1 MIYKYIFLSHL
12 TAKAVITSSR
22 SACKDKTVIRLSLLT
37 GLTRLTNVALK
48 CSDLLYKIFTLNKR
62 IRLTSMLLGKLRRV
76 ADKTNH
82 NTTTPQ
88 HHNTYQMENII
99 KLFRVLDQWKWRYA
113 LAGCLLIL
121 AMVVSMLVPKI
132 LQMTIDGVVLFAL
145 EGEATTNKPDA
156 IVSFFY
162 SLIPEIRKDNLL
174 TSLAWI
180 GLLFVVISAIRSGTQ
195 FLSGVITADSTE
207 RAIKRLRD
215 TLFSHIQAM
224 PATYF
229 GEVPSGDLI
238 QRSTGDVDTVKGF
251 IGNQVVSVI
260 RFTAFFFGAFW
271 MMYIVHPVAAFIAV
285 CLVPVIAG
293 TAFLFFM
300 KERKMWEE
308 HEAEQDKLTAI
319 IQENLSGIR
328 VVKAFGNQD
337 FEIEKFKQQNEA
349 KLKIGV
355 RQVDLHTFFWPLSD
369 FLVHIQIVLGIVGS
383 AYFTLTGALTIGEF
397 TAFFA
402 YSIMV
407 AWPMRES
414 AMIMSK
420 MGMAAVAMGRISQI
434 LDAKEEDYSGKIN
447 DKTQVVR
454 GDIEFRNVSFKY
466 KKEDDTYALRN
477 VSFKIRAGEKIAFMG
492 ATGSG
497 KSTVIALLAR
507 FYEPDEGE
515 ILLDGQPL
523 HFYEK
528 QYLRSRLGIV
538 HQKPFL
544 FSTTI
549 KKNIAYTRPQA
560 QEGLVLDAA
569 KAADVETFI
578 DKMTKGYDTLVGE
591 KGVTLSGGQKQR
603 VALARTLM
611 SDPDILVLDDATSA
625 VDTETEYD
633 IQQALREKMRGKTSI
648 IIAHRLTAVQEADR
662 IIVFDTGSIAQMG
675 THDELLI
682 QKGFYKKIYD
692 IQVAVEDEIRK
703 TIL

>member
-1 MIYKYIFLSHL
+1 
-12 TAKAVITSSR
+12 
-22 SACKDKTVIRLSLLT
+22 
-37 GLTRLTNVALK
+37 
-48 CSDLLYKIFTLNKR
+48 
-62 IRLTSMLLGKLRRV
+62 
-76 ADKTNH
+76 
-82 NTTTPQ
+82 
-88 HHNTYQMENII
+88 MENII
-99 KLFRVLDQWKWRYA
+99 KLFQVLDRWKWRYL
-113 LAGCLLIL
+113 LAGGLLIL
-121 AMVVSMLVPKI
+121 AMLVSMLIPKI

-145 EGEATTNKPDA
+145 NGEATTSQPDQ

-162 SLIPEIRKDNLL
+162 RLIPEIRPDNLL
-174 TSLAWI
+174 TSLVWI
-180 GLLFVVISAIRSGTQ
+180 GTLFVGISAIRSATQ
-195 FLSGVITADSTE
+195 FISGIITADSTE
-207 RAIKRLRD
+207 KAIKRLRD

-229 GEVPSGDLI
+229 GDMPSGDLI
-238 QRSTGDVDTVKGF
+238 QRSTGDVDTIKGF
-251 IGNQVVSVI
+251 IGVQVVSII
-260 RFTAFFFGAFW
+260 RFMAFFFGAFA
-271 MMYIVHPVAAFIAV
+271 MMYIVHPAAAFIAV
-285 CLVPVIAG
+285 CLVPIIGG
-293 TAFLFFM
+293 TAFLFFI

-328 VVKAFGNQD
+328 VVKAFANQD
-337 FEIEKFKQQNEA
+337 FEIEKFKRQNEV

-355 RQVDLHTFFWPLSD
+355 RQVNLHTFFWPLSD
-369 FLVHIQIVLGIVGS
+369 LLVHTQIVLGIIGS

-397 TAFFA
+397 SAFFA
-402 YSIMV
+402 YSVMV

-420 MGMAAVAMGRISQI
+420 MGMAAVAMGRISEI

-447 DKTQVVR
+447 DENQAIR

-466 KKEDDTYALRN
+466 GKKEDTYALRN
-477 VSFKIRAGEKIAFMG
+477 VSFNIRAGEKIAFMG

-515 ILLDGQPL
+515 IFLDGQPL
-523 HFYEK
+523 HFYNK
-528 QYLRSRLGIV
+528 KYLRSRLGIV

-549 KKNIAYTRPQA
+549 RENIAYTRPQA
-560 QEGLVLDAA
+560 QEGIILNAA

-625 VDTETEYD
+625 VDTETEYE
-633 IQQALREKMRGKTSI
+633 IQQALRQKMRDKTSI

-662 IIVFDTGSIAQMG
+662 IIVFDAGSITQLG
-675 THDELLI
+675 THEELLT

-692 IQVAVEDEIRK
+692 IQVAVEDEIRNV
-703 TIL
+703 TRASSST

>member
-1 MIYKYIFLSHL
+1 M
-12 TAKAVITSSR
+12 
-22 SACKDKTVIRLSLLT
+22 
-37 GLTRLTNVALK
+37 
-48 CSDLLYKIFTLNKR
+48 
-62 IRLTSMLLGKLRRV
+62 
-76 ADKTNH
+76 
-82 NTTTPQ
+82 Q
-88 HHNTYQMENII
+88 NII
-99 KLFRVLDQWKWRYA
+99 KLFQVLDQWKWRYI

-121 AMVVSMLVPKI
+121 AMLVSMLVPKI

-162 SLIPEIRKDNLL
+162 SLMPEIRKDNLL
-174 TSLAWI
+174 TSLMWI
-180 GLLFVVISAIRSGTQ
+180 GGLFVLISAIRSGTQ

-207 RAIKRLRD
+207 KAIKQLRD

-238 QRSTGDVDTVKGF
+238 QRSTGDVDTIKGF
-251 IGNQVVSVI
+251 IGGQVVSVI
-260 RFTAFFFGAFW
+260 RFTAFFFGAFA

-285 CLVPVIAG
+285 CLVPVIAI
-293 TAFLFFM
+293 TAFLFFK
-300 KERKMWEE
+300 KESKMWEA

-328 VVKAFGNQD
+328 VVKAFANQD
-337 FEIEKFKQQNEA
+337 FEIEKFVSQNKA

-369 FLVHIQIVLGIVGS
+369 FLVHLQIVLGIVGS

-397 TAFFA
+397 SAFFA

-447 DKTQVVR
+447 DKTQPIR

-466 KKEDDTYALRN
+466 KKEEDTYALRN
-477 VSFKIRAGEKIAFMG
+477 VSFNIRAGEKIAFMG

-528 QYLRSRLGIV
+528 QYLRSCLGIV

-549 KKNIAYTRPQA
+549 RKNIAYTHPKA
-560 QEGLVLDAA
+560 EEGLVLDAA

-611 SDPDILVLDDATSA
+611 SNPDILVLDDATSA

-633 IQQALREKMRGKTSI
+633 IQQALREKMRDKTSI

-675 THDELLI
+675 THDELLV
-682 QKGFYKKIYD
+682 QKGFYQKIYD

>member
-1 MIYKYIFLSHL
+1 MK
-12 TAKAVITSSR
+12 
-22 SACKDKTVIRLSLLT
+22 
-37 GLTRLTNVALK
+37 
-48 CSDLLYKIFTLNKR
+48 
-62 IRLTSMLLGKLRRV
+62 
-76 ADKTNH
+76 
-82 NTTTPQ
+82 
-88 HHNTYQMENII
+88 NII
-99 KLFRVLDQWKWRYA
+99 KLFQVLDQWKWRYV
-113 LAGCLLIL
+113 LSGCLLIL
-121 AMVVSMLVPKI
+121 AMVVSMLIPKI

-162 SLIPEIRKDNLL
+162 SLIPEIRMDNLL
-174 TSLAWI
+174 TSLVWI
-180 GLLFVVISAIRSGTQ
+180 GGLFVLISAIRSGTQ
-195 FLSGVITADSTE
+195 FLSGVIAADSTE
-207 RAIKRLRD
+207 KAIKRLRD
-215 TLFSHIQAM
+215 RLFSHIQAM

-238 QRSTGDVDTVKGF
+238 QRSTGDVDTIKGF
-251 IGNQVVSVI
+251 IGAQVVSVI
-260 RFTAFFFGAFW
+260 RFTAFFFGAFA
-271 MMYIVHPVAAFIAV
+271 MMYIVHPVAAFIAI
-285 CLVPVIAG
+285 CLVPLIAI
-293 TAFLFFM
+293 TAFLFFK

-328 VVKAFGNQD
+328 VVKAFANQD
-337 FEIEKFKQQNEA
+337 FEIEKFKHQNKV

-369 FLVHIQIVLGIVGS
+369 FLVHTQIVLGVVGS
-383 AYFTLTGALTIGEF
+383 AYFTLNGALTIGEF
-397 TAFFA
+397 SAFFA

-434 LDAKEEDYSGKIN
+434 LDAEEEDYSGKIN
-447 DKTQVVR
+447 DKTQAIR

-477 VSFKIRAGEKIAFMG
+477 VNFKIRAGEKIAFMG

-497 KSTVIALLAR
+497 KSTVVALLAR

-515 ILLDGQPL
+515 ILLDGEPL

-549 KKNIAYTRPQA
+549 RKNIAYTRPQA
-560 QEGLVLDAA
+560 QEGLILDAA

-633 IQQALREKMRGKTSI
+633 IQQALREKMHDKTSI

-662 IIVFDTGSIAQMG
+662 IIVFDAGSIAQAG
-675 THDELLI
+675 THDELLM
-682 QKGFYKKIYD
+682 QKGFYRKIYD

>member
-1 MIYKYIFLSHL
+1 MPP
-12 TAKAVITSSR
+12 
-22 SACKDKTVIRLSLLT
+22 
-37 GLTRLTNVALK
+37 
-48 CSDLLYKIFTLNKR
+48 
-62 IRLTSMLLGKLRRV
+62 
-76 ADKTNH
+76 
-82 NTTTPQ
+82 PQ
-88 HHNTYQMENII
+88 YNNTYHMENII
-99 KLFRVLDQWKWRYA
+99 KLFQVLDRWKWRYL
-113 LAGCLLIL
+113 LAGGLLIL
-121 AMVVSMLVPKI
+121 AMLVSMLIPKI

-145 EGEATTNKPDA
+145 NGEATTSQPDQ

-162 SLIPEIRKDNLL
+162 RLIPEIRPDNLL
-174 TSLAWI
+174 TSLVWI
-180 GLLFVVISAIRSGTQ
+180 GTLFVGISAIRSATQ
-195 FLSGVITADSTE
+195 FISGIITADSTE
-207 RAIKRLRD
+207 KAIKRLRD

-229 GEVPSGDLI
+229 GDMPSGDLI
-238 QRSTGDVDTVKGF
+238 QRSTGDVDTIKGF
-251 IGNQVVSVI
+251 IGVQVVSII
-260 RFTAFFFGAFW
+260 RFMAFFFGAFA
-271 MMYIVHPVAAFIAV
+271 MMYIVHPAAAFIAV
-285 CLVPVIAG
+285 CLVPIIGG
-293 TAFLFFM
+293 TAFLFFI

-328 VVKAFGNQD
+328 VVKAFANQD
-337 FEIEKFKQQNEA
+337 FEIEKFKRQNEV

-355 RQVDLHTFFWPLSD
+355 RQVNLHTFFWPLSD
-369 FLVHIQIVLGIVGS
+369 LLVHTQIVLGIIGS

-397 TAFFA
+397 SAFFA
-402 YSIMV
+402 YSVMV

-420 MGMAAVAMGRISQI
+420 MGMAAVAMGRISEI

-447 DKTQVVR
+447 DENQAIR

-466 KKEDDTYALRN
+466 GKKEDTYALRN
-477 VSFKIRAGEKIAFMG
+477 VSFNIRAGEKIAFMG

-515 ILLDGQPL
+515 IFLDGQPL
-523 HFYEK
+523 HFYNK
-528 QYLRSRLGIV
+528 KYLRSRLGIV

-549 KKNIAYTRPQA
+549 RENIAYTRPQA
-560 QEGLVLDAA
+560 QEGIILNAA

-625 VDTETEYD
+625 VDTETEYE
-633 IQQALREKMRGKTSI
+633 IQQALRQKMRDKTSI

-662 IIVFDTGSIAQMG
+662 IIVFDAGSITQLG
-675 THDELLI
+675 THEELLT

-692 IQVAVEDEIRK
+692 IQVAVEDEIRNV
-703 TIL
+703 TRASSST

>member
-1 MIYKYIFLSHL
+1 
-12 TAKAVITSSR
+12 
-22 SACKDKTVIRLSLLT
+22 
-37 GLTRLTNVALK
+37 
-48 CSDLLYKIFTLNKR
+48 
-62 IRLTSMLLGKLRRV
+62 
-76 ADKTNH
+76 
-82 NTTTPQ
+82 
-88 HHNTYQMENII
+88 MENII
-99 KLFRVLDQWKWRYA
+99 KLFQVLDRWKWRYL
-113 LAGCLLIL
+113 LAGGLLIL
-121 AMVVSMLVPKI
+121 AMLVSMLIPKI

-145 EGEATTNKPDA
+145 NGEATTSQPDQ

-162 SLIPEIRKDNLL
+162 RLIPTIHQDNLL
-174 TSLAWI
+174 TSLVWI
-180 GLLFVVISAIRSGTQ
+180 GTLFVGISAIRSATQ
-195 FLSGVITADSTE
+195 FISGIITADSTE
-207 RAIKRLRD
+207 KAIKRLRD

-229 GEVPSGDLI
+229 GDMPSGDLI
-238 QRSTGDVDTVKGF
+238 QRSTGDVDTIKGF
-251 IGNQVVSVI
+251 IGVQVVSII
-260 RFTAFFFGAFW
+260 RFMAFFFGAFA
-271 MMYIVHPVAAFIAV
+271 MMYIVHPAAAFIAV
-285 CLVPVIAG
+285 CLVPIIGG

-328 VVKAFGNQD
+328 VVKAFANQD
-337 FEIEKFKQQNEA
+337 FEIEKFKRQNEV

-355 RQVDLHTFFWPLSD
+355 RQVNLHTFFWPLSD
-369 FLVHIQIVLGIVGS
+369 LLVHTQIVLGIIGS

-397 TAFFA
+397 SAFFA
-402 YSIMV
+402 YSVMV

-420 MGMAAVAMGRISQI
+420 MGMAAVAMGRIFEI

-447 DKTQVVR
+447 DENQAIR

-466 KKEDDTYALRN
+466 GKKEDTYALRN
-477 VSFKIRAGEKIAFMG
+477 VSFNIRAGEKIAFMG

-515 ILLDGQPL
+515 IFLDGQPL
-523 HFYEK
+523 HFYNK
-528 QYLRSRLGIV
+528 KYLRSRLGIV

-549 KKNIAYTRPQA
+549 RENIAYTRPQA
-560 QEGLVLDAA
+560 QEGIILSAA

-625 VDTETEYD
+625 VDTETEYE
-633 IQQALREKMRGKTSI
+633 IQQALRQKMRDKTSI

-662 IIVFDTGSIAQMG
+662 IIVFDAGSITQLG
-675 THDELLI
+675 THEELLT

-692 IQVAVEDEIRK
+692 IQVAVEDEIRNV
-703 TIL
+703 TRASSST

>member
-1 MIYKYIFLSHL
+1 
-12 TAKAVITSSR
+12 
-22 SACKDKTVIRLSLLT
+22 
-37 GLTRLTNVALK
+37 
-48 CSDLLYKIFTLNKR
+48 
-62 IRLTSMLLGKLRRV
+62 
-76 ADKTNH
+76 
-82 NTTTPQ
+82 
-88 HHNTYQMENII
+88 MENII
-99 KLFRVLDQWKWRYA
+99 KLFQVLDRWKWRYL
-113 LAGCLLIL
+113 LAGGLLIL
-121 AMVVSMLVPKI
+121 AMLVSMLIPKI
-132 LQMTIDGVVLFAL
+132 LQMTIDGVVLFTL
-145 EGEATTNKPDA
+145 NGEATTSQPDQ

-162 SLIPEIRKDNLL
+162 RLIPTIHQDNLL
-174 TSLAWI
+174 TSLVWI
-180 GLLFVVISAIRSGTQ
+180 GALFVGISAIRSATQ
-195 FLSGVITADSTE
+195 FISGIITADSTE
-207 RAIKRLRD
+207 KAIKRLRD

-229 GEVPSGDLI
+229 GDMPSGDLI
-238 QRSTGDVDTVKGF
+238 QRSTGDVDTIKGF
-251 IGNQVVSVI
+251 IGVQVVSII
-260 RFTAFFFGAFW
+260 RFMAFFFGAFA
-271 MMYIVHPVAAFIAV
+271 MMYIVHPAAAFIAV
-285 CLVPVIAG
+285 CLVPIIGG
-293 TAFLFFM
+293 TAFLFFI

-328 VVKAFGNQD
+328 VVKAFANQD
-337 FEIEKFKQQNEA
+337 FEIEKFKRQNEV

-355 RQVDLHTFFWPLSD
+355 RQVNLHTFFWPLSD
-369 FLVHIQIVLGIVGS
+369 LLVHTQIVLGIIGS

-397 TAFFA
+397 SAFFA
-402 YSIMV
+402 YSVMV

-420 MGMAAVAMGRISQI
+420 MGMAAVAMGRISEI

-447 DKTQVVR
+447 DENQAIR

-466 KKEDDTYALRN
+466 GKKEDTYALRN
-477 VSFKIRAGEKIAFMG
+477 VSFNIRAGEKIAFMG

-515 ILLDGQPL
+515 IFLDGQPL
-523 HFYEK
+523 HFYNK
-528 QYLRSRLGIV
+528 KYLRSRLGIV

-549 KKNIAYTRPQA
+549 RENIAYTRPQA
-560 QEGLVLDAA
+560 QEGIILDAA

-625 VDTETEYD
+625 VDTETEYE
-633 IQQALREKMRGKTSI
+633 IQQALRQKMRDKTSI

-662 IIVFDTGSIAQMG
+662 IIVFEAGSIAQLG
-675 THDELLI
+675 THEELLT
-682 QKGFYKKIYD
+682 QKGFYRKIYD
-692 IQVAVEDEIRK
+692 IQVAVEDEIRNV
-703 TIL
+703 TRASSST

>member
-1 MIYKYIFLSHL
+1 M
-12 TAKAVITSSR
+12 
-22 SACKDKTVIRLSLLT
+22 
-37 GLTRLTNVALK
+37 
-48 CSDLLYKIFTLNKR
+48 
-62 IRLTSMLLGKLRRV
+62 
-76 ADKTNH
+76 
-82 NTTTPQ
+82 Q
-88 HHNTYQMENII
+88 NII
-99 KLFRVLDQWKWRYA
+99 KLFQVLDQWKWRYV

-121 AMVVSMLVPKI
+121 AMVVSMLIPKI

-180 GLLFVVISAIRSGTQ
+180 GALFVLISAIRSGTQ
-195 FLSGVITADSTE
+195 FLSGVIAADSTE
-207 RAIKRLRD
+207 KAIKRLRD

-251 IGNQVVSVI
+251 IGTQVVSVI
-260 RFTAFFFGAFW
+260 RFTAFFFGAFA

-285 CLVPVIAG
+285 CLVPVIAI

-328 VVKAFGNQD
+328 VVKAFANQD
-337 FEIEKFKQQNEA
+337 FEIEKFVQQNKA

-369 FLVHIQIVLGIVGS
+369 FLVHTQIVLGIVGS

-397 TAFFA
+397 SAFFA

-414 AMIMSK
+414 AMIMSQ

-447 DKTQVVR
+447 DKTQPIR

-466 KKEDDTYALRN
+466 KKDDEAYALRN

-492 ATGSG
+492 ATGAG

-549 KKNIAYTRPQA
+549 QKNIAYTRPQA
-560 QEGLVLDAA
+560 QEGLILDAA

-611 SDPDILVLDDATSA
+611 SNPDILVLDDATSA

-633 IQQALREKMRGKTSI
+633 IQQALREKMRDKTSI

-662 IIVFDTGSIAQMG
+662 IIVFDAGSIAQMG
-675 THDELLI
+675 THDELLM
-682 QKGFYKKIYD
+682 QKGFYRKIYD
-692 IQVAVEDEIRK
+692 IQVAVEDEIRNV
-703 TIL
+703 TRASSSPYS

>member
-1 MIYKYIFLSHL
+1 MQNI
-12 TAKAVITSSR
+12 
-22 SACKDKTVIRLSLLT
+22 IRLFL
-37 GLTRLTNVALK
+37 
-48 CSDLLYKIFTLNKR
+48 
-62 IRLTSMLLGKLRRV
+62 
-76 ADKTNH
+76 
-82 NTTTPQ
+82 
-88 HHNTYQMENII
+88 
-99 KLFRVLDQWKWRYA
+99 VLDRWKWRYA
-113 LAGCLLIL
+113 LSGSLLIL
-121 AMVVSMLVPKI
+121 AMIVSMLTPKI

-145 EGEATTNKPDA
+145 EGETTSNKPDA
-156 IVSFFY
+156 IVAFFY
-162 SLIPEIRKDNLL
+162 SIIPPIHKDNLL
-174 TSLAWI
+174 IALAWI
-180 GLLFVVISAIRSGTQ
+180 GGLFVLISAIRSCTQ
-195 FLSGVITADSTE
+195 FLSGVIAADSTE
-207 RAIKRLRD
+207 KAIKQLRHRL
-215 TLFSHIQAM
+215 FCHIQAM

-229 GEVPSGDLI
+229 GKVPSGDLI

-251 IGNQVVSVI
+251 IGAQVVSVI

-271 MMYIVHPVAAFIAV
+271 MMYIVHPVAAFIAI
-285 CLVPVIAG
+285 CLVPLIAI
-293 TAFLFFM
+293 TSFLFFL
-300 KERKMWEE
+300 KEGKMWEE

-328 VVKAFGNQD
+328 VVKAFANEN
-337 FEIEKFKQQNEA
+337 FEIEKFIQQNKA

-369 FLVHIQIVLGIVGS
+369 FLVHLQIVLGVVGS
-383 AYFTLTGALTIGEF
+383 AYFTLNGALTIGEF
-397 TAFFA
+397 SAFFA

-407 AWPMRES
+407 AWPLRES

-420 MGMAAVAMGRISQI
+420 MGMAAVAMGRITQI
-434 LDAKEEDYSGKIN
+434 LDAEEEDYSGKIN
-447 DKTQVVR
+447 EPTR
-454 GDIEFRNVSFKY
+454 SILGAIEFRNVSFKY
-466 KKEDDTYALRN
+466 KEEDDTYALRN

-549 KKNIAYTRPQA
+549 RKNIAYTRPQA
-560 QEGLVLDAA
+560 QEGHVLEAA

-578 DKMTKGYDTLVGE
+578 HKMTKGYDTLVGE

-611 SDPDILVLDDATSA
+611 SKPDILILDDATSA

-633 IQQALREKMRGKTSI
+633 IQQALREKMRDKTSI

-662 IIVFDTGSIAQMG
+662 IIVFDTGSVAQVG
-675 THDELLI
+675 THDELLS
-682 QKGFYKKIYD
+682 QKGFYRKIYD

>member
-1 MIYKYIFLSHL
+1 MK
-12 TAKAVITSSR
+12 
-22 SACKDKTVIRLSLLT
+22 
-37 GLTRLTNVALK
+37 
-48 CSDLLYKIFTLNKR
+48 
-62 IRLTSMLLGKLRRV
+62 
-76 ADKTNH
+76 
-82 NTTTPQ
+82 
-88 HHNTYQMENII
+88 NII
-99 KLFRVLDQWKWRYA
+99 KLFQVLDQWKWRYV
-113 LAGCLLIL
+113 LSGCLLIL
-121 AMVVSMLVPKI
+121 AMVVSMLIPKI

-162 SLIPEIRKDNLL
+162 SLIPEIRMDNLL
-174 TSLAWI
+174 TSLVWI
-180 GLLFVVISAIRSGTQ
+180 GGLFVLISAIRSGTQ
-195 FLSGVITADSTE
+195 FLSGVIAADSTE
-207 RAIKRLRD
+207 KAIKRLRD
-215 TLFSHIQAM
+215 RLFSHIQAM

-238 QRSTGDVDTVKGF
+238 QRSTGDVDTIKGF
-251 IGNQVVSVI
+251 IGAQVVSVI
-260 RFTAFFFGAFW
+260 RFTAFFFGAFA
-271 MMYIVHPVAAFIAV
+271 MMYIVHPVAAFIAI
-285 CLVPVIAG
+285 CLVPLIAI
-293 TAFLFFM
+293 TAFLFFK

-328 VVKAFGNQD
+328 VVKAFANQD
-337 FEIEKFKQQNEA
+337 FEIEKFKHQNKV

-369 FLVHIQIVLGIVGS
+369 FLVHTQIVLGVVGS
-383 AYFTLTGALTIGEF
+383 AYFTLNGALTIGEF
-397 TAFFA
+397 SAFFA

-434 LDAKEEDYSGKIN
+434 LDAEEEDYSGKIN
-447 DKTQVVR
+447 DKTQAIR

-477 VSFKIRAGEKIAFMG
+477 VNFKIRAGEKIAFMG

-497 KSTVIALLAR
+497 KSTVVALLAR

-515 ILLDGQPL
+515 ILLDGEPL

-549 KKNIAYTRPQA
+549 RKNIAYTRPQA
-560 QEGLVLDAA
+560 QEGLILDAA
-569 KAADVETFI
+569 KAADVE
-578 DKMTKGYDTLVGE
+578 
-591 KGVTLSGGQKQR
+591 LS
-603 VALARTLM
+603 
-611 SDPDILVLDDATSA
+611 
-625 VDTETEYD
+625 
-633 IQQALREKMRGKTSI
+633 
-648 IIAHRLTAVQEADR
+648 
-662 IIVFDTGSIAQMG
+662 
-675 THDELLI
+675 LI
-682 QKGFYKKIYD
+682 HI
-692 IQVAVEDEIRK
+692 
-703 TIL
+703 